1 MLLTNVVI
9 RLFLNNLLFL
19 DDIRLFHEIPQRD
32 CRVAI
37 FSHGGHLLAAAIKV
51 KDDFL
56 KSSLLEPE
64 P

>member
-1 MLLTNVVI
+1 LIHV
-9 RLFLNNLLFL
+9 FL

-56 KSSLLEPE
+56 KSSLVEPE
-64 P
+64 PEP